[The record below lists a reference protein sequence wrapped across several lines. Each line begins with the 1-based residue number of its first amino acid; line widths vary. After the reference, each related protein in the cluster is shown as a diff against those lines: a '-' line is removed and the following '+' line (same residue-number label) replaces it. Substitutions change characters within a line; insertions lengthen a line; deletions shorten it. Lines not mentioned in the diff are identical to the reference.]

1 MIFVSQLPVREHRSG
16 LGTRSIRLQRT
27 ARRLQV
33 ASKIG
38 VRRRELYSAV
48 ITQSSTWLTQQLNER
63 AANGHAKINFSCRHE
78 AIGQIPIQAGQ
89 RLGDAF
95 Q

>member
-1 MIFVSQLPVREHRSG
+1 MIIVSRLPVRQHRSG
-16 LGTRSIRLQRT
+16 LGARCIRLQQT

-63 AANGHAKINFSCRHE
+63 PSNGHAKINFASRHE
-78 AIGQIPIQAGQ
+78 SIG
-89 RLGDAF
+89 
-95 Q
+95 